1 MRMGDKDFAKADAGG
16 YSTPNISGS
25 DKLLVFCAA
34 ETAFLRAEGKLRGW
48 NVGSKTAKEY
58 YEEGITLSMSQYGVS
73 AADYLTDE
81 TVPTVTHV
89 SDNVQKAPATISN
102 TVCVKWDDADNTLTG
117 KNFQRIITQKWI
129 ANYPLGLELGLNSAV
144 PVIRNSILVSITF
157 LTEW

>member
-1 MRMGDKDFAKADAGG
+1 
-16 YSTPNISGS
+16 
-25 DKLLVFCAA
+25 
-34 ETAFLRAEGKLRGW
+34 
-48 NVGSKTAKEY
+48 
-58 YEEGITLSMSQYGVS
+58 MSQYGVS

-129 ANYPLGLELGLNSAV
+129 ANYPLGLEAWAEQRRTGYPEFYPCIDNLSDGVVSTSRGARRLAFPYTEKQNNKANCDQGALDLGGNDTPATDLKWAKKD
-144 PVIRNSILVSITF
+144 
-157 LTEW
+157 